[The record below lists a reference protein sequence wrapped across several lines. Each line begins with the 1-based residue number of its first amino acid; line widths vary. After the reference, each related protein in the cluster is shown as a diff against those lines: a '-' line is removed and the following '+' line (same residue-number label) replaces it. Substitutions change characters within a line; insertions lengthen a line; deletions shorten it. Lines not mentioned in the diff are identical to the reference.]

1 MTRRPELQESS
12 ETVRV
17 PQEPELSRRVA
28 ADAVRMAENFH
39 SDILFNSGPIHIDG
53 KSRLMAFILL
63 EALKGR
69 PVEVFARGSD
79 SEQAVQNLSALF
91 ERERAA

>member
-12 ETVRV
+12 EIVRV
-17 PQEPELSRRVA
+17 PHEPELSRRVA
-28 ADAVRMAENFH
+28 ANAVRMAENFQ
-39 SDILFNSGPIHIDG
+39 SDILFNSGSIHIDG

-63 EALKGR
+63 DALKGR

-79 SEQAVQNLSALF
+79 SEQAVRGLSALF
-91 ERERAA
+91 EQEQAA

>member
-1 MTRRPELQESS
+1 MTTRAELQESS
-12 ETVRV
+12 EMVRV

-28 ADAVRMAENFH
+28 ADAVRMAEHFH

-63 EALKGR
+63 DALKGR

-79 SEQAVQNLSALF
+79 SEQAVRGLSALF
-91 ERERAA
+91 DSEQAA

>member
-28 ADAVRMAENFH
+28 ADAVRMADKFQ
-39 SDILFNSGPIHIDG
+39 SDILLNSGPLHIDG

-63 EALKGR
+63 DALKGR

-79 SEQAVQNLSALF
+79 SEQAVRGLSALF
-91 ERERAA
+91 EPEQAA